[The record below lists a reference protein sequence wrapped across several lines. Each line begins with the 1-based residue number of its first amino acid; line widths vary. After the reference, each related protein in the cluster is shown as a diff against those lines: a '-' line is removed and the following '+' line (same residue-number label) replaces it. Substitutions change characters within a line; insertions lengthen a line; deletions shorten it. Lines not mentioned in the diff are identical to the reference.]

1 MNRQLVGTHWCDLD
15 ATCGTYAQHSPKP
28 DYVETLYLTSKNNW
42 VMKRDWPDQPLEDW
56 TTLDPADV
64 VLWLIREKHEIP
76 PCLETVLAKL
86 EI

>member
-1 MNRQLVGTHWCDLD
+1 MNRQVIGGRWCDLNV
-15 ATCGTYAQHSPKP
+15 CSTYAQHSPKP

-42 VMKRDWPDQPLEDW
+42 VVKRDWPDRPLQDW
-56 TTLDPADV
+56 TTLNPEDA

-76 PCLETVLAKL
+76 PCLHSERDKL